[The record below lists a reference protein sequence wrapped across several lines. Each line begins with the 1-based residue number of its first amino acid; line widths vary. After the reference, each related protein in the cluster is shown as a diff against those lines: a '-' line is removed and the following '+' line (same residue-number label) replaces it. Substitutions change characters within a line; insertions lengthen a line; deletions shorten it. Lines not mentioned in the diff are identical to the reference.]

1 MKKTADLL
9 FIISVFCFLLPTAY
23 YLLPTSLHAQ
33 SGWSEDERLTF
44 DYAYSADPRSA
55 CWGDTIHLVW
65 WKNYLDSLSNYRD
78 EIFYKRSTDA
88 GETWGEDVR
97 LSEEDTQSSVLPQ
110 IAVSDNTVHVIW
122 FEDDYG
128 LLYLRSTDGGLT
140 WQDIDSIVPG
150 IKYSSIDVVTDTI
163 YIAGINAS
171 SGVMWFTRSFDGGN
185 TWQPDIE
192 ITQARANPT
201 LRLISNNMLDI
212 TISYR
217 ALPGVCEVYNVLSF
231 DGGETWLDSQVVSE
245 NDGIGSQHPAMDT
258 DDSTGIHITW
268 YDYKYSPY
276 AWTGDI
282 FYRASRDSGNSW
294 EQIDSLTIMHRAVAS
309 DILAETTNLHLVWED
324 DRHGFNNNFEIYYRM
339 STDLG
344 QTWESEVRLTNASF
358 HSRRPSLACDGDF
371 LHLFWSDQRDSGNT
385 GPWMLYYKR
394 KDLVGINE
402 EIIVKP
408 YSVGIILNCSTILKR
423 NSLIRYNLGSC
434 KNGDIMII
442 DVTGRVIE
450 TFPVHQVSGEFVL
463 GFNKE
468 VCDGIYFIMLKSGS
482 ERVIKKVL
490 VVR

>member
-1 MKKTADLL
+1 MKKIAPIFL
-9 FIISVFCFLLPTAY
+9 FCFL
-23 YLLPTSLHAQ
+23 TSCFLSLASNLSAQ
-33 SGWSEDERLTF
+33 SGWSEDVRLT
-44 DYAYSADPRSA
+44 YRQGYSYDPKAA
-55 CWGDTIHLVW
+55 CCGDTIHLVW
-65 WKNYLDSLSNYRD
+65 WEGYTDSQIH
-78 EIFYKRSTDA
+78 EEVFYKRSTDA
-88 GETWGEDVR
+88 GETWGADVR

-150 IKYSSIDVVTDTI
+150 IKYSSIYVVTDTI

-294 EQIDSLTIMHRAVAS
+294 EQIDSLTVVHRAVAS
-309 DILAETTNLHLVWED
+309 DILAEGSNLHLVWED
-324 DRHGFNNNFEIYYRM
+324 NRHGFGNNFEIYYRM

-344 QTWESEVRLTNASF
+344 QTWEPEVRLTDTLNW
-358 HSRRPSLACDGDF
+358 SRRPSLACDGQY
-371 LHLFWSDQRDSGNT
+371 LHLFWFDLRDDPSNIVGEI
-385 GPWMLYYKR
+385 YYKR
-394 KDLVGINE
+394 KNLVGINE
-402 EIIVKP
+402 EMIIKP
-408 YSVGIILNCSTILKR
+408 YSVGIILHCPAVLTR
-423 NSLIRYNLGSC
+423 NSLIYYDLG
-434 KNGDIMII
+434 KNKEGEIVII

-450 TFPVHQVSGEFVL
+450 TFPVHQVSGYFV
-463 GFNKE
+463 FKKE
-468 VCDGIYFIMLKSGS
+468 VQNGVYFIMLKA
-482 ERVIKKVL
+482 EEEYITKKVL
-490 VVR
+490 VVK